1 LTNALRPWDAFD
13 DLVAGLARL
22 QEQAQAAAARS
33 VDEILTARSWL
44 IGAWLIAY
52 EQDGA
57 DRARYGD
64 RLLASLAEEFR
75 RRGVKGLSES
85 SLKNCRQIAI
95 IWPMLGIR
103 QTLSGELV
111 PLLPRPADVALS
123 WQDDAWMDRL
133 RRELS
138 FSHLLELSRVDKPIA
153 RAFYEVEAIKN
164 GWGVRE
170 LRRQRDSMLFE
181 RVGLSRD
188 KGALVELAASGRIAE
203 RPAISIRDPYIL
215 EFAGLEGRAPKSEAE
230 LEGALVDHL
239 EAFLLELG
247 RDFCFMGR
255 QFRITVGGRHHFIDL
270 LFYQR
275 RLRCLVAIDLKLGTF
290 GYEDAGQMNFYLN
303 FLRENMALADENPP
317 VGIILCAD
325 KDVAEVHYATGS
337 LDQQVFVSR
346 YLVAL
351 PKEEELR
358 KWLLEEQDTLTRIL
372 EETGRSREPS
382 GSTPAKPVRPTKK
395 PPTKKLPTKKPRKK

>member
-1 LTNALRPWDAFD
+1 MVFLACPGRLRQIRLAIH
-13 DLVAGLARL
+13 AGL
-22 QEQAQAAAARS
+22 
-33 VDEILTARSWL
+33 
-44 IGAWLIAY
+44 
-52 EQDGA
+52 DGDPPIRII
-57 DRARYGD
+57 DRRY
-64 RLLASLAEEFR
+64 
-75 RRGVKGLSES
+75 
-85 SLKNCRQIAI
+85 
-95 IWPMLGIR
+95 
-103 QTLSGELV
+103 
-111 PLLPRPADVALS
+111 
-123 WQDDAWMDRL
+123 
-133 RRELS
+133 
-138 FSHLLELSRVDKPIA
+138 
-153 RAFYEVEAIKN
+153 
-164 GWGVRE
+164 
-170 LRRQRDSMLFE
+170 
-181 RVGLSRD
+181 
-188 KGALVELAASGRIAE
+188 
-203 RPAISIRDPYIL
+203 
-215 EFAGLEGRAPKSEAE
+215 
-230 LEGALVDHL
+230 
-239 EAFLLELG
+239 
-247 RDFCFMGR
+247 

-395 PPTKKLPTKKPRKK
+395 PPTTKPPTKKSRKK

>member
-1 LTNALRPWDAFD
+1 MKTDLRPWDAFD

-52 EQDGA
+52 EQEGA

-64 RLLASLAEEFR
+64 RLLASLSEEFR

-85 SLKNCRQIAI
+85 SLKNCRQIVL
-95 IWPMLGIR
+95 IWPKLGIR

-111 PLLPRPADVALS
+111 PLLPAPADVALP

-188 KGALVELAASGRIAE
+188 KEALVELAASGRIAE

-215 EFAGLEGRAPKSEAE
+215 EFAGLEGRSPKSEAE

-325 KDVAEVHYATGS
+325 KDAAEVHYATGS

-358 KWLLEEQDTLTRIL
+358 KWLLEEQDTLLRIL
-372 EETGRSREPS
+372 EATGRADEPS
-382 GSTPAKPVRPTKK
+382 GLRTVKPTRPIKTS
-395 PPTKKLPTKKPRKK
+395 RKKTDGR

>member
-1 LTNALRPWDAFD
+1 MPTRYRQRGVPD
-13 DLVAGLARL
+13 RR
-22 QEQAQAAAARS
+22 EQAQAAAARS

-138 FSHLLELSRVDKPIA
+138 FSHLLELSRVDKPIV

-164 GWGVRE
+164 G
-170 LRRQRDSMLFE
+170 
-181 RVGLSRD
+181 
-188 KGALVELAASGRIAE
+188 
-203 RPAISIRDPYIL
+203 
-215 EFAGLEGRAPKSEAE
+215 
-230 LEGALVDHL
+230 
-239 EAFLLELG
+239 
-247 RDFCFMGR
+247 
-255 QFRITVGGRHHFIDL
+255 
-270 LFYQR
+270 
-275 RLRCLVAIDLKLGTF
+275 
-290 GYEDAGQMNFYLN
+290 
-303 FLRENMALADENPP
+303 
-317 VGIILCAD
+317 
-325 KDVAEVHYATGS
+325 
-337 LDQQVFVSR
+337 
-346 YLVAL
+346 
-351 PKEEELR
+351 
-358 KWLLEEQDTLTRIL
+358 
-372 EETGRSREPS
+372 
-382 GSTPAKPVRPTKK
+382 
-395 PPTKKLPTKKPRKK
+395 

>member
-1 LTNALRPWDAFD
+1 MTRALRPWSAFD
-13 DLVAGLARL
+13 DLVVGLARL

-33 VDEILTARSWL
+33 IDDILTARSWL
-44 IGAWLIAY
+44 TGAWLIAY
-52 EQDGA
+52 EQEGA

-64 RLLASLAEEFR
+64 QVLATLAEEFR
-75 RRGVKGLSES
+75 RRGVRGLSAS
-85 SLKNCRQIAI
+85 NLKNCRQIALT
-95 IWPMLGIR
+95 WPRLVIR
-103 QTLSGELV
+103 QTLSGESV
-111 PLLPRPADVALS
+111 PLLPAPALPALP
-123 WQDDAWMDRL
+123 WQDDAWMERL
-133 RRELS
+133 RGELS
-138 FSHLLELSRVDKPIA
+138 FSHLLELSRIDQPLT
-153 RAFYEVEAIKN
+153 RAFYELEAIKN
-164 GWGVRE
+164 GWTVRE

-188 KGALVELAASGRIAE
+188 KGAVLELATAGRVADK
-203 RPAISIRDPYIL
+203 PSLSVRDPYIL
-215 EFAGLEGRAPKSEAE
+215 EFLGLEGRAPASEGE
-230 LEGALVDHL
+230 LESALVNHL

-303 FLRENMALADENPP
+303 FLRENVALADENPP
-317 VGIILCAD
+317 VGIVLCAD
-325 KDVAEVHYATGS
+325 KDAAEVHYATGS

-358 KWLLEEQDTLTRIL
+358 RWLVEEQDALTRAFGSAT
-372 EETGRSREPS
+372 ESRRGPHTVPNGRGGKS
-382 GSTPAKPVRPTKK
+382 G
-395 PPTKKLPTKKPRKK
+395 RKKSDDR